1 MSAIQS
7 FKFNRAT
14 IHVDEGSASP
24 DMSIEIDL
32 GSDKSFWQ
40 RFKIACQLMTRGF
53 YVSSNFN
60 FIDKDFNKFT
70 NIIKNKK
77 YHQSAKIFNVEKV
90 FDDAFIPIRSHKSD
104 AGWDLRSPFDITIQ
118 PKSMSLIDFGIRIEI
133 ADGYEIQA
141 RSRSGIATKFHTMLA
156 LGVGTIDCFSED
168 MLIKTT
174 SDDKKINDIKINEQ
188 CVSVNE
194 NNMSV
199 ERDEISAIIDK
210 GYGEVI
216 VFETDEGV
224 LEITPNTFVYT
235 NNGMKRAKDINE
247 DDELFFQE

>member
-156 LGVGTIDCFSED
+156 LGVGTIDSGYRGSIRCPMYNFGD
-168 MLIKTT
+168 NPIQFKRGNRIAQLVIKKTENI
-174 SDDKKINDIKINEQ
+174 SLAEGK
-188 CVSVNE
+188 VN
-194 NNMSV
+194 M
-199 ERDEISAIIDK
+199 D
-210 GYGEVI
+210 
-216 VFETDEGV
+216 TDRGQ
-224 LEITPNTFVYT
+224 
-235 NNGMKRAKDINE
+235 NGFGSTG
-247 DDELFFQE
+247 L